1 LQFDPP
7 LIPATLLKRY
17 KRFLADVRFEDGREL
32 TVHCPNPGSML
43 GLTEHGNRVWVS
55 DSRNPKRK
63 LQYTFEL
70 VEAQGTLVGVN
81 TNLPNKLAVEAIEA
95 GRIPA
100 LSGYTALHT
109 EVRYGVNSRIDIL
122 LEHKDAPDV
131 FVEVKNVHFVRTAG
145 LHEFPDSVTS
155 RGAKH
160 LRELAAEVANGNR
173 AVMLYVIQRGDGERF
188 GFASDLDPHYVEAF
202 REAHNAGVE
211 AFAIRCDVKTD
222 RIEARDLLPVE
233 IPF

>member
-1 LQFDPP
+1 MEFDPP
-7 LIPATLLKRY
+7 LIPATLLQRY

-32 TVHCPNPGSML
+32 TVHCPNPGSMF
-43 GLTEHGNRVWVS
+43 GLTQAGNRVWVS

-63 LQYTFEL
+63 LQYTLEL
-70 VEAQGTLVGVN
+70 VQTNGTLVGVN
-81 TNLPNKLAVEAIEA
+81 TNHPNKLAVEALEA

-100 LSGYTALHT
+100 LSGYKALRT

-122 LEHKDAPDV
+122 LEHEHAPDV
-131 FVEVKNVHFVRTAG
+131 FVEVKNVHFVRKAG

-160 LRELAAEVANGNR
+160 LREMAAEVAKGNR
-173 AVMLYVIQRGDGERF
+173 AAMLYIIQRDDGERF
-188 GFASDLDPHYVEAF
+188 GFASDLDPHYVECF

-233 IPF
+233 LPF